1 MSVPTEGFI
10 TSQLP
15 QINSIW
21 IDEDEE
27 TEKLYGLQ
35 AQLLRET
42 GLDGDDY
49 NFDIQLVNSTKPAL
63 NNKRNIELPPLRP
76 IDNSQ
81 ENGSNGSGDK
91 STEGLSLGHSKN
103 KSFDALFHHSNS
115 VATTAAASSS
125 FSGANYQGKG
135 GSSNSGESW
144 KPSRGN
150 TFLSKKLLL
159 NRRKF
164 LKLFKNKIQNE
175 PKKALISTPF
185 DFHHISHAG
194 NRLANDNARDA
205 QQSRSRV
212 TSMHSTPDSTVDTLG
227 SRSSSTQQHPQLS
240 KAFVTESLPEIY
252 QSHSRNVSFSHPQQE
267 QIQILM
273 QNHARPHSVTSS
285 TYSSVASSDRVKS
298 MSTVATTILE
308 GTPTASKRLSYGQSN
323 RNSNNNNS
331 GNSTQHYNYNRN
343 RNQQQHRW
351 DRIKNEV
358 ERPERSGGGGKNYN
372 YISNNSN
379 DDDDDDDRR
388 SNSTELSISFLEK
401 YDFPTLL
408 GEDQEQY
415 DLPYDDD
422 YHDEEEKIRE
432 GYGDSTRHKLGTSF
446 LDPAQSRLR
455 RVHNSFNSQDRFSIN
470 ASPVREILQ
479 TESKQ
484 PSPGIHSPYRFMTD
498 DSPVRTLST
507 PELEQLLFSD
517 SQSRT
522 VTVDDI
528 LRYYRDTITEM
539 NSPYI

>member
-1 MSVPTEGFI
+1 MSVPTEGYI

-35 AQLLRET
+35 AQLLRES

-76 IDNSQ
+76 IDNGKD
-81 ENGSNGSGDK
+81 NGSNGSGDR

-115 VATTAAASSS
+115 VTAASSS
-125 FSGANYQGKG
+125 LSGDGYQHKG
-135 GSSNSGESW
+135 GNNGDSW

-194 NRLANDNARDA
+194 NRLVNDNLKDT

-212 TSMHSTPDSTVDTLG
+212 TSMHSIPESTVDTLG
-227 SRSSSTQQHPQLS
+227 SRSSSSQQHPQLS

-252 QSHSRNVSFSHPQQE
+252 QSHSRNVSFSHAQQE

-273 QNHARPHSVTSS
+273 QNHTRPHSVTSS
-285 TYSSVASSDRVKS
+285 TYSSLASSDRVKS

-308 GTPTASKRLSYGQSN
+308 GTPTASKRLSYGQGN
-323 RNSNNNNS
+323 RNNNNN

-343 RNQQQHRW
+343 HNQQQEHGW
-351 DRIKNEV
+351 DRAKDEM
-358 ERPERSGGGGKNYN
+358 ERRGRSEGDGKNYN
-372 YISNNSN
+372 DGN
-379 DDDDDDDRR
+379 DDGDDDDRR

-401 YDFPTLL
+401 YNFPTFL
-408 GEDQEQY
+408 GEDQQQY

-422 YHDEEEKIRE
+422 YNKEEEEEEEMEI
-432 GYGDSTRHKLGTSF
+432 GYRNNSRHKLGTSF

-455 RVHNSFNSQDRFSIN
+455 RVHNSFNSQDRFSVN

-517 SQSRT
+517 SQCRT

-528 LRYYRDTITEM
+528 LRYYRDTISEM